1 MNEQI
6 LESIKTA
13 IGPSASYD
21 VFDPQ
26 IVMYINTCFGVL
38 RQLGAGPIEG
48 FRLTNADASWDSWS
62 SDQNLQDLAKSF
74 IKFKVQ
80 LMFDPPSNSF
90 TLEHYNKLI
99 SELEW
104 RINIMCDPST
114 TFS

>member
-74 IKFKVQ
+74 IKFKVT
-80 LMFDPPSNSF
+80 FDPYLQGFGILSRFEP
-90 TLEHYNKLI
+90 HKY
-99 SELEW
+99 
-104 RINIMCDPST
+104 R
-114 TFS
+114 